1 MSKTTEGFP
10 PFAFLNV
17 SHILLITLTSI
28 VDKNRIVSQMLRQFA
43 PQFAERSRTNGQY
56 AQQDAQEAW
65 GAIVQAAKSAMGGN
79 SSDSGKF
86 VEKWMTG
93 RIQKKSVHF
102 AKA

>member
-1 MSKTTEGFP
+1 
-10 PFAFLNV
+10 
-17 SHILLITLTSI
+17 
-28 VDKNRIVSQMLRQFA
+28 MLRQFA

-79 SSDSGKF
+79 SSESGKF

-93 RIQKKSVHF
+93 RVQKKSVHSTL
-102 AKA
+102 ALSSLPIESYHVAS